1 MTTGLILSV
10 GCIGGAL
17 IALLPDAVTNL
28 WQRFQPE
35 RYHHVSMTDQ
45 SGNIVRS
52 LYISNKDAGE
62 LITFIDS
69 KQPVCPNNPHKRFTF
84 P

>member
-1 MTTGLILSV
+1 MTTLSILSI
-10 GCIGGAL
+10 GCIGGGL
-17 IALLPDAVTNL
+17 IALLPDTVTNL

-35 RYHHVSMTDQ
+35 RYHRVCITDQ
-45 SGNIVRS
+45 SGNVVRS

-69 KQPVCPNNPHKRFTF
+69 KRPVRPQNPRNSFTF
-84 P
+84 S

>member
-1 MTTGLILSV
+1 MTPLACLAV

-17 IALLPDAVTNL
+17 IALLPDIATNL
-28 WQRFQPE
+28 WQRSQPE

-69 KQPVCPNNPHKRFTF
+69 KQPVSPHNPHSRFTF